1 MSGTEGSAPQDRAGP
16 LPFRCPGATG
26 GMNKEVLFVLFS
38 ENALTILKKRYLKN
52 DETPEALL
60 RRVARAVASAEAE
73 GDRPLWEDRFFALME
88 RLDFL
93 PNSPTLMNAGTPQGQ
108 LAACFVLPVGDSME
122 EIFSTLKNT
131 ALIHKSGGGT
141 GFNFSSLRPA
151 GDVVSS
157 TNGVAS
163 GPVSFMGMF
172 DLATDVVK
180 QGGTRRGANMAIL
193 NGDHPDVLDFIRA
206 KTEEGKLA
214 NFNISVGLSDD
225 FWKTL
230 ERDGEWTLKN
240 PRTGAPV
247 RTLPAREI
255 FDRIVHCAWA
265 TGDPGVIFSDRLNRD
280 NPTPHLGPIVSTNPC
295 GEQPLL
301 PYEACNLGSV
311 NLAHMVTPERT
322 VDEARL
328 EEAVRLG
335 VRFLDN
341 VIDVNSYPLPEIRE
355 MSQGNRKI
363 GLGVMGWAEMLFRMG
378 IPYDSEGALALGG
391 RVMAQIQSVG
401 HDESR
406 RLAQERGAYPNCRQE
421 VRRNATVTTIAPTG
435 TISLLAGCSSGIEPV
450 FALVHTRKA
459 FGTEDLHYVNDV
471 LQEALA
477 ERKISDPAQL
487 PEDLRRVFVT
497 AHDIAPSWHV
507 RMQGAFQ
514 KFTDNAVSKT
524 INMPASATEED
535 VRAAYR
541 LAYDLGCKG
550 ITVYRDG
557 CKSSQVLYAAPRPLV
572 PGAPPEG
579 ATRPRERPQAL
590 AGTTIKMPTSYGN
603 LYLTLNHLDDRPF
616 EVFATL
622 GKSGK
627 DTQAH
632 TEALGRLI
640 SLALRGGIPIAE
652 IIPQLRGIGGSQPV
666 WDEDGVILSLPDAIG
681 RCLERAVGA
690 PVGVSTRDMC
700 PGCGALLVREEG
712 CMKCLSCGYAKC

>member
-1 MSGTEGSAPQDRAGP
+1 MS
-16 LPFRCPGATG
+16 
-26 GMNKEVLFVLFS
+26 FS

-52 DETPEALL
+52 QETPEGLL
-60 RRVARAVASAEAE
+60 RRVARALAGAEAE
-73 GDRPLWEDRFFALME
+73 ASRPLWEERFFAVME

-122 EIFSTLKNT
+122 EIFTTLKNT

-141 GFNFSSLRPA
+141 GFNFSALRPA

-180 QGGTRRGANMAIL
+180 QGGTRRGANMGIL
-193 NGDHPDVLDFIRA
+193 NADHPDVLEFIRV
-206 KTEEGKLA
+206 KTEEGKLS

-225 FWKTL
+225 FWQTL
-230 ERDGEWTLKN
+230 ERNGEWTLKN

-247 RTLPAREI
+247 RTLPAREL
-255 FDRIVHCAWA
+255 FDRVVHCAWA
-265 TGDPGVIFSDRLNRD
+265 TGDPGVIFTDRLDRD
-280 NPTPHLGPIVSTNPC
+280 NPTPHVGRIVSTNPC

-311 NLAHMVTPERT
+311 NLANMVTPDHT

-328 EEAVRLG
+328 EETVRLG

-341 VIDVNSYPLPEIRE
+341 VIDVNSYPLPEIRD

-363 GLGVMGWAEMLFRMG
+363 GLGVMGWAEMLFKLRV
-378 IPYDSEGALALGG
+378 PYDSEEALALGE
-391 RVMAQIQSVG
+391 RVMAQIQRVG

-406 RLAQERGAYPNCRQE
+406 RLAEERGAYPNCRGE

-459 FGTEDLHYVNDV
+459 FGTEDLHYVNSV
-471 LQEALA
+471 LQEALGTQGGNP
-477 ERKISDPAQL
+477 EHL

-497 AHDIAPSWHV
+497 AHDIAPAWHV

-524 INMPASATEED
+524 INMPSSATEDD

-541 LAYDLGCKG
+541 LAYELGCKG

-557 CKSSQVLYAAPRPLV
+557 CKSSQVLYAAAPHPQTPLPGTAAERAVPRD
-572 PGAPPEG
+572 
-579 ATRPRERPQAL
+579 RPQAL
-590 AGTTIKMPTSYGN
+590 SGTTIKMPTSYGN
-603 LYLTLNHLDDRPF
+603 LYLTLNHFDGEPF

-681 RCLERAVGA
+681 RCLERAMGA
-690 PVGVSTRDMC
+690 PVGVPSRDMC
-700 PGCGALLVREEG
+700 PGCGAVLVREEG
-712 CMKCLSCGYAKC
+712 CMKCFSCGYAKC

>member
-1 MSGTEGSAPQDRAGP
+1 MS
-16 LPFRCPGATG
+16 
-26 GMNKEVLFVLFS
+26 FS

-52 DETPEALL
+52 QETPEGLL
-60 RRVARAVASAEAE
+60 RRVARALAGAEAE
-73 GDRPLWEDRFFALME
+73 ASRPLWEERFFAVME

-122 EIFSTLKNT
+122 EIFTTLKNT

-141 GFNFSSLRPA
+141 GFNFSALRPA

-180 QGGTRRGANMAIL
+180 QGGTRRGANMGIL
-193 NGDHPDVLDFIRA
+193 NADHPDVLEFIRV
-206 KTEEGKLA
+206 KTEEGKLS

-225 FWKTL
+225 FWQTL
-230 ERDGEWTLKN
+230 ERNGEWTLKN

-247 RTLPAREI
+247 RTLPAREL
-255 FDRIVHCAWA
+255 FDRVVHCAWA
-265 TGDPGVIFSDRLNRD
+265 TGDPGVIFTDRLDRD
-280 NPTPHLGPIVSTNPC
+280 NPTPHVGRIVSTNPC

-311 NLAHMVTPERT
+311 NLANMVTPDHT

-328 EEAVRLG
+328 EETVRLG

-341 VIDVNSYPLPEIRE
+341 VIDVNSYPLPEIRD

-363 GLGVMGWAEMLFRMG
+363 GLGVMGWAEMLFKLRV
-378 IPYDSEGALALGG
+378 PYDSEEALALGE
-391 RVMAQIQSVG
+391 RVMAQIQRVG

-406 RLAQERGAYPNCRQE
+406 RLAEERGVYPNCRGE

-459 FGTEDLHYVNDV
+459 FGTEDLHYVNSV
-471 LQEALA
+471 LQEALGTQGG
-477 ERKISDPAQL
+477 DPEHL
-487 PEDLRRVFVT
+487 PEDLRRIFVT
-497 AHDIAPSWHV
+497 AHDIAPAWHV

-524 INMPASATEED
+524 INMPSSATEDD

-541 LAYDLGCKG
+541 LAYELGCKG

-557 CKSSQVLYAAPRPLV
+557 CKSAQVLYAATPHPQTPLPGTAAERAVPRD
-572 PGAPPEG
+572 
-579 ATRPRERPQAL
+579 RPQAL
-590 AGTTIKMPTSYGN
+590 SGTTIKMPTSYGN
-603 LYLTLNHLDDRPF
+603 LYLTLNHFDGEPF

-681 RCLERAVGA
+681 RCLERAMGA
-690 PVGVSTRDMC
+690 PVGVPSRDMC
-700 PGCGALLVREEG
+700 PGCGAVLVREEG
-712 CMKCLSCGYAKC
+712 CMKCFSCGYAKC

>member
-1 MSGTEGSAPQDRAGP
+1 MP
-16 LPFRCPGATG
+16 
-26 GMNKEVLFVLFS
+26 FS

-52 DETPEALL
+52 NETPEALL
-60 RRVARAVASAEAE
+60 RRVARAIASAEAE
-73 GDRPLWEDRFFALME
+73 KERSAWEERFFALME

-122 EIFSTLKNT
+122 EIFTTLKNT

-141 GFNFSSLRPA
+141 GFNFSALRPA

-163 GPVSFMGMF
+163 GPVPFMGMF

-180 QGGTRRGANMAIL
+180 QGGTRRGANMGIL
-193 NGDHPDVLDFIRA
+193 NVDHPDVLDFIRA
-206 KTEEGKLA
+206 KTEEGKLT

-230 ERDGEWTLKN
+230 EQGGEWTLKN

-265 TGDPGVIFSDRLNRD
+265 TGDPGVVFSDRLDRD
-280 NPTPHLGPIVSTNPC
+280 NPTPHMGRIVSTNPC

-311 NLAHMVTPERT
+311 NLANMVTRERT

-341 VIDVNSYPLPEIRE
+341 VIDVNTYPLPEIRE

-378 IPYDSEGALALGG
+378 LPYDSEEALALGE
-391 RVMAQIQSVG
+391 RIMAHMQRVG

-406 RLAQERGAYPNCRQE
+406 RLAQERGAYPNCRGE

-459 FGTEDLHYVNDV
+459 FGTEDLHYVNSV
-471 LQEALA
+471 LQEAL
-477 ERKISDPAQL
+477 EDRGGGDPAHL
-487 PEDLRRVFVT
+487 PEDLRRIFVT
-497 AHDIAPSWHV
+497 AHDIAPVWHV

-541 LAYDLGCKG
+541 LAYELGCKG
-550 ITVYRDG
+550 ITVYRDD
-557 CKSSQVLYAAPRPLV
+557 CKSSQVLYASSPHPQTTSVV
-572 PGAPPEG
+572 PESSAV
-579 ATRPRERPQAL
+579 PRERPQAL
-590 AGTTIKMPTSYGN
+590 SGTTIKMPTSYGN
-603 LYLTLNHLDDRPF
+603 LYHTLNHLDGLPF

-681 RCLERAVGA
+681 RCLERAMGA
-690 PVGVSTRDMC
+690 PVGVPSRDMC
-700 PGCGALLVREEG
+700 PGCGAVLVREEG
-712 CMKCLSCGYAKC
+712 CMKCFACGYAKC

>member
-1 MSGTEGSAPQDRAGP
+1 MI
-16 LPFRCPGATG
+16 
-26 GMNKEVLFVLFS
+26 FS
-38 ENALTILKKRYLKN
+38 ENALTILKKRYLKG
-52 DETPEALL
+52 DEPPEALL
-60 RRVARAVASAEAE
+60 RRVARAVASVEAE
-73 GDRPLWEDRFFALME
+73 GDRSLWEDRFFDLMA

-122 EIFSTLKNT
+122 EIFATLKNT

-180 QGGTRRGANMAIL
+180 QGGTRRGANMGIL
-193 NGDHPDVLDFIRA
+193 DGDHPDVLDFIRA

-225 FWKTL
+225 FWRTL
-230 ERDGEWTLKN
+230 EQDGEWTLKN

-311 NLAHMVTPERT
+311 NLAHMVTPERA
-322 VDEARL
+322 VDGARL

-341 VIDVNSYPLPEIRE
+341 VIDVNSYPLPEIRD
-355 MSQGNRKI
+355 MSQGNRKV

-406 RLAQERGAYPNCRQE
+406 RLAQERGAYPNCRGE

-450 FALVHTRKA
+450 FALVHT
-459 FGTEDLHYVNDV
+459 
-471 LQEALA
+471 
-477 ERKISDPAQL
+477 
-487 PEDLRRVFVT
+487 
-497 AHDIAPSWHV
+497 
-507 RMQGAFQ
+507 
-514 KFTDNAVSKT
+514 
-524 INMPASATEED
+524 
-535 VRAAYR
+535 
-541 LAYDLGCKG
+541 
-550 ITVYRDG
+550 
-557 CKSSQVLYAAPRPLV
+557 
-572 PGAPPEG
+572 
-579 ATRPRERPQAL
+579 
-590 AGTTIKMPTSYGN
+590 
-603 LYLTLNHLDDRPF
+603 
-616 EVFATL
+616 
-622 GKSGK
+622 
-627 DTQAH
+627 
-632 TEALGRLI
+632 
-640 SLALRGGIPIAE
+640 
-652 IIPQLRGIGGSQPV
+652 
-666 WDEDGVILSLPDAIG
+666 
-681 RCLERAVGA
+681 
-690 PVGVSTRDMC
+690 
-700 PGCGALLVREEG
+700 
-712 CMKCLSCGYAKC
+712 